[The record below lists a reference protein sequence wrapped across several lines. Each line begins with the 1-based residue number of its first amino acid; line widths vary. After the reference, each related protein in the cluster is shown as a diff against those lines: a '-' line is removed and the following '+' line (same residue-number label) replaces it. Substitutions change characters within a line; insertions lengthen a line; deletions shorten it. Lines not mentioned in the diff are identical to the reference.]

1 MEKQNVQK
9 EIVAP
14 EKTGE
19 DLLQEYFNQDKDDK
33 HYMGYSVYSQ
43 TQTSSD
49 GCCC

>member
-9 EIVAP
+9 EIAAP

-33 HYMGYSVYSQ
+33 HNMGYGVYGQ
-43 TQTSSD
+43 TASD